1 MALMTDYMTIARAVC
16 VRQQLNRVLS
26 FFLAFHGLSRLEVK
40 KEKEDSFSVFTA
52 LRQLGQETEYESC
65 FQVSNFWRITRMLLT
80 HQNKH
85 KFIVFEDDIE
95 YTLAHVIFALIT

>member
-40 KEKEDSFSVFTA
+40 KEKEDRFSVFTA
-52 LRQLGQETEYESC
+52 LRQLGQESEL
-65 FQVSNFWRITRMLLT
+65 RIARMLLT

-95 YTLAHVIFALIT
+95 YTLLHM

>member
-26 FFLAFHGLSRLEVK
+26 FFSAFHGLSRLEVK

-65 FQVSNFWRITRMLLT
+65 FQVSNFWRIARMLLT

-95 YTLAHVIFALIT
+95 YTLLHM

>member
-1 MALMTDYMTIARAVC
+1 MALMTDYMTIARAMC

-26 FFLAFHGLSRLEVK
+26 FFLAFHGLLTLEVN

-52 LRQLGQETEYESC
+52 LRQLGQESEL
-65 FQVSNFWRITRMLLT
+65 RIARMLLT

-95 YTLAHVIFALIT
+95 YTLLHM

>member
-1 MALMTDYMTIARAVC
+1 MTDYMTIAQAMC

-26 FFLAFHGLSRLEVK
+26 FFLAFHGLLTLEVN

-52 LRQLGQETEYESC
+52 LRQLGQESEL
-65 FQVSNFWRITRMLLT
+65 RIARMLLT

-95 YTLAHVIFALIT
+95 YTLLHM

>member
-1 MALMTDYMTIARAVC
+1 MALMTDYMTIARAMC

-26 FFLAFHGLSRLEVK
+26 FFLAFHGLLTLEVN

-52 LRQLGQETEYESC
+52 LRQLGKESEL
-65 FQVSNFWRITRMLLT
+65 RIARMLLT

-95 YTLAHVIFALIT
+95 YTLLHM

>member
-1 MALMTDYMTIARAVC
+1 MLWRSWLTIWLLHEPCALGNNWIEFY
-16 VRQQLNRVLS
+16 L

-52 LRQLGQETEYESC
+52 LRQLGQESEL
-65 FQVSNFWRITRMLLT
+65 RIARMLLT

-95 YTLAHVIFALIT
+95 YTLLHMWYLRW

>member
-1 MALMTDYMTIARAVC
+1 MALMTDYMTIARAMC

-40 KEKEDSFSVFTA
+40 KEKEDRFSVFTA
-52 LRQLGQETEYESC
+52 LRQLGQESEL
-65 FQVSNFWRITRMLLT
+65 RIARMLLT

-95 YTLAHVIFALIT
+95 YTHLHM

>member
-1 MALMTDYMTIARAVC
+1 MALMTDYMTIARAMC

-26 FFLAFHGLSRLEVK
+26 FFLAFHGLLTLEVN

-52 LRQLGQETEYESC
+52 LRQLGQESEL
-65 FQVSNFWRITRMLLT
+65 RIARMLLT

-85 KFIVFEDDIE
+85 KFIVFEDDIQ